1 MFSMRLL
8 LCGILILAASVSI
21 AAGDAYSHK
30 YDTFEISFSTPNQ
43 MAADVQ
49 WGSET
54 PGMKIR
60 VDLGNGEGPYIT
72 PHALTTWE
80 SRALTEAN
88 LEKLWRSRASGNAY
102 TIPTIKGIANGDFL
116 VFGRMMIRSNKITT
130 TMRTFDLDGD
140 GRIDYTVFWNGSG
153 KFDYDLLNSL
163 AASTKVNL
171 IAPKASA
178 SIGHAAKSRAMR
190 HSSASAHRAFVGG

>member
-1 MFSMRLL
+1 MRLL
-8 LCGILILAASVSI
+8 LYGILILAASISI
-21 AAGDAYSHK
+21 AAGNAYSHK

-54 PGMKIR
+54 PGMKIK
-60 VDLGNGEGPYIT
+60 VDLGNGESPYIT

-88 LEKLWRSRASGNAY
+88 LEKLWTSRASGNAY
-102 TIPTIKGIANGDFL
+102 TIPTIKEVANGDFL

-130 TMRTFDLDGD
+130 TMRTFSLDGD
-140 GRIDYTVFWNGSG
+140 DRIDYIVFWNGNG

-163 AASTKVNL
+163 AANTKVSL
-171 IAPKASA
+171 LSSKASMSQDHSARSKALREDRA
-178 SIGHAAKSRAMR
+178 STGRV
-190 HSSASAHRAFVGG
+190 FVGG

>member
-8 LCGILILAASVSI
+8 LVGILILAASISL
-21 AAGDAYSHK
+21 AAGDVYSHK
-30 YDTFEISFSTPNQ
+30 YDTFEISFSTQAP
-43 MAADVQ
+43 AEVL

-54 PGMKIR
+54 PGMKIK
-60 VDLGNGEGPYIT
+60 VDLGSGQSPYIT

-88 LEKLWRSRASGNAY
+88 LEKLWASRASGNAY
-102 TIPTIKGIANGDFL
+102 TIPTIKGVANGDFL
-116 VFGRMMIRSNKITT
+116 VFGRMMIRSSKITT

-140 GRIDYTVFWNGSG
+140 DRIDYIVFWNGYG

-163 AASTKVNL
+163 AADTKVSL
-171 IAPKASA
+171 LSSKASM
-178 SIGHAAKSRAMR
+178 SQDLSSRDGRAPTG
-190 HSSASAHRAFVGG
+190 RAFGGG